1 MPVAGFVLRTSS
13 RLAVDAG
20 RLSVRAIPRTLMPAF
35 RQSAMLMRSSWLRY
49 LELIFWGMSTVE
61 RYQSTDGFSFLP
73 FDRVLPLRHTLPV
86 RLDTP
91 TARAACVKFMPASR
105 CSTYRRR
112 RAAHISPR
120 VAYSTPSNTHLSTW
134 PSHQSA
140 RRCDDHWNPPYWNT
154 WYFLAAVFGAVSSL
168 LLGAWISSAA
178 NGTPITGGYCVYF
191 TATQPLI
198 CLSLLFA
205 CDARVAKAHYGG
217 LPRHVYSAWT
227 PCSLRAVFR
236 ALILTSVNLI
246 GVLCFDAIMVLTGT
260 RIHPHLAAVLC
271 FVVLQSLATSLI
283 YSIVEIAADPRTAG
297 IVSAILCYAWIL
309 LPGDLPDYATP
320 YVANA
325 LRTVGLNL
333 NGTVM
338 SPAEAAS
345 RASVG
350 PVMVVVPIVVLLVA
364 YMLLSRFR
372 REGVER
378 K

>member
-140 RRCDDHWNPPYWNT
+140 RRCDDHWNPPCI
-154 WYFLAAVFGAVSSL
+154 AVSLLSSL
-168 LLGAWISSAA
+168 LNAAILVVMLNPALRPMFLTATVITTPLRVMAFAVVMGLIGYIAALSTKRDVPSLAVILLLLVVSLSGVLKVVHADMVLPTIGGKSFAFGRDDEAGEFPVAASAIVMTCWLVA
-178 NGTPITGGYCVYF
+178 VF
-191 TATQPLI
+191 TA
-198 CLSLLFA
+198 A
-205 CDARVAKAHYGG
+205 
-217 LPRHVYSAWT
+217 
-227 PCSLRAVFR
+227 
-236 ALILTSVNLI
+236 
-246 GVLCFDAIMVLTGT
+246 
-260 RIHPHLAAVLC
+260 
-271 FVVLQSLATSLI
+271 
-283 YSIVEIAADPRTAG
+283 
-297 IVSAILCYAWIL
+297 
-309 LPGDLPDYATP
+309 
-320 YVANA
+320 
-325 LRTVGLNL
+325 
-333 NGTVM
+333 
-338 SPAEAAS
+338 
-345 RASVG
+345 
-350 PVMVVVPIVVLLVA
+350 VMVR
-364 YMLLSRFR
+364 SRLFLKSK
-372 REGVER
+372 V
-378 K
+378 

>member
-1 MPVAGFVLRTSS
+1 MSSVPRACRSRFCWPRCRSGRLPNDRVSPGPRVRPALGAPAPQGLDDVLFQFAFGLDVDGLVDRLRAHMHSIIIREIGAQAPRDLLGTPMRPQSCANVCEQAGHRMDLRGLGSSGPSALICWGRYGSYMPVAGFVLRTSS

-140 RRCDDHWNPPYWNT
+140 RRCDDHWNPPFAI
-154 WYFLAAVFGAVSSL
+154 FL
-168 LLGAWISSAA
+168 
-178 NGTPITGGYCVYF
+178 GGRDRWRQV
-191 TATQPLI
+191 
-198 CLSLLFA
+198 
-205 CDARVAKAHYGG
+205 CDGSRMH
-217 LPRHVYSAWT
+217 R
-227 PCSLRAVFR
+227 PC
-236 ALILTSVNLI
+236 
-246 GVLCFDAIMVLTGT
+246 G
-260 RIHPHLAAVLC
+260 
-271 FVVLQSLATSLI
+271 
-283 YSIVEIAADPRTAG
+283 
-297 IVSAILCYAWIL
+297 
-309 LPGDLPDYATP
+309 
-320 YVANA
+320 
-325 LRTVGLNL
+325 
-333 NGTVM
+333 
-338 SPAEAAS
+338 
-345 RASVG
+345 
-350 PVMVVVPIVVLLVA
+350 
-364 YMLLSRFR
+364 
-372 REGVER
+372 
-378 K
+378 

>member
-1 MPVAGFVLRTSS
+1 MDLRGLGSSGPSALICWGRYGSYMPVAGFVLRTSS

-140 RRCDDHWNPPYWNT
+140 RRCDDHWNPPYWIGEPYWGQGLIPEAGREILHHGFEDLQLTAIWGVHDVNNHKSSRVMDKLG
-154 WYFLAAVFGAVSSL
+154 LAPVRTARHVHL
-168 LLGAWISSAA
+168 KLLGDVYRDELVRR
-178 NGTPITGGYCVYF
+178 IT
-191 TATQPLI
+191 A
-198 CLSLLFA
+198 
-205 CDARVAKAHYGG
+205 DE
-217 LPRHVYSAWT
+217 W
-227 PCSLRAVFR
+227 
-236 ALILTSVNLI
+236 LT
-246 GVLCFDAIMVLTGT
+246 
-260 RIHPHLAAVLC
+260 R
-271 FVVLQSLATSLI
+271 
-283 YSIVEIAADPRTAG
+283 
-297 IVSAILCYAWIL
+297 
-309 LPGDLPDYATP
+309 
-320 YVANA
+320 
-325 LRTVGLNL
+325 
-333 NGTVM
+333 
-338 SPAEAAS
+338 
-345 RASVG
+345 
-350 PVMVVVPIVVLLVA
+350 
-364 YMLLSRFR
+364 
-372 REGVER
+372 
-378 K
+378 

>member
-1 MPVAGFVLRTSS
+1 MN
-13 RLAVDAG
+13 AV
-20 RLSVRAIPRTLMPAF
+20 SPVRAL
-35 RQSAMLMRSSWLRY
+35 
-49 LELIFWGMSTVE
+49 
-61 RYQSTDGFSFLP
+61 
-73 FDRVLPLRHTLPV
+73 
-86 RLDTP
+86 
-91 TARAACVKFMPASR
+91 
-105 CSTYRRR
+105 
-112 RAAHISPR
+112 
-120 VAYSTPSNTHLSTW
+120 VAY
-134 PSHQSA
+134 
-140 RRCDDHWNPPYWNT
+140 YWNT

-191 TATQPLI
+191 IATQPLI

-246 GVLCFDAIMVLTGT
+246 GVLCFDAIM
-260 RIHPHLAAVLC
+260 
-271 FVVLQSLATSLI
+271 VLQSLATSLI

>member
-1 MPVAGFVLRTSS
+1 MDLRGLGSSGPSALICWGRYGSYMPVAGFVLRTSS

-140 RRCDDHWNPPYWNT
+140 RRCDDHWNPPFAIF
-154 WYFLAAVFGAVSSL
+154 FLGERPVAASVRWESDASSL
-168 LLGAWISSAA
+168 RMMRRFI
-178 NGTPITGGYCVYF
+178 
-191 TATQPLI
+191 PL
-198 CLSLLFA
+198 
-205 CDARVAKAHYGG
+205 
-217 LPRHVYSAWT
+217 
-227 PCSLRAVFR
+227 
-236 ALILTSVNLI
+236 
-246 GVLCFDAIMVLTGT
+246 
-260 RIHPHLAAVLC
+260 
-271 FVVLQSLATSLI
+271 
-283 YSIVEIAADPRTAG
+283 ADG
-297 IVSAILCYAWIL
+297 
-309 LPGDLPDYATP
+309 
-320 YVANA
+320 
-325 LRTVGLNL
+325 
-333 NGTVM
+333 
-338 SPAEAAS
+338 
-345 RASVG
+345 
-350 PVMVVVPIVVLLVA
+350 
-364 YMLLSRFR
+364 
-372 REGVER
+372 
-378 K
+378 